1 MKMSFIATPASRQ
14 LSGIEYSSKMN
25 YITYL
30 FVLQY
35 SIFLSFRKTVGGKSH
50 EAETSKKVIEKE
62 PKKEELPSKMW

>member
-1 MKMSFIATPASRQ
+1 
-14 LSGIEYSSKMN
+14 MN